1 VRATEGLVAAVD
13 DAAILDAKAQIDRAG
28 IGCEPASS
36 ATLGGV
42 RQLVAAGVIAPQ
54 AVVAGILTGHM
65 LKDPDTTIRAAA
77 AAQREPLSVAADRRA
92 VATLLAPYL
101 R

>member
-1 VRATEGLVAAVD
+1 
-13 DAAILDAKAQIDRAG
+13 
-28 IGCEPASS
+28 
-36 ATLGGV
+36 
-42 RQLVAAGVIAPQ
+42 
-54 AVVAGILTGHM
+54 M
-65 LKDPDTTIRAAA
+65 LKDPDTTIRTAA